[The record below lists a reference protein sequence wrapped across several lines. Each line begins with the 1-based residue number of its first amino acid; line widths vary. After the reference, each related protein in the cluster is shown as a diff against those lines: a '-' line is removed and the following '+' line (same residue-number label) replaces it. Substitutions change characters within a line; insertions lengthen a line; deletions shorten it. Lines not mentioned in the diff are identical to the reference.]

1 MPETLNCINKFDVL
15 DIQQLPQKLIF
26 CSRRYQTRNPEPT
39 SMNKVVRI
47 QQVLDELY
55 PNPPVPL
62 NNINDFTFLV
72 AVVLS
77 AQTTDGKVNDVTREL
92 FKYATTPLEMSKL
105 DVNFIL
111 NIIQPVGL
119 APQKSKYV
127 LELSRRLVEV
137 FDSKVPNTY
146 AELES
151 LSGVGHKTASVIMS
165 QIFNIPSIAVD
176 THVHRL
182 ALRWGLSKDQKNV
195 NNVQK
200 DLCKLFPEESWNKVI
215 PKIYLLISFSLLMQ
229 LLLRI
234 LIFRNFVPAAASAND
249 LLRS

>member
-1 MPETLNCINKFDVL
+1 
-15 DIQQLPQKLIF
+15 
-26 CSRRYQTRNPEPT
+26 
-39 SMNKVVRI
+39 MNKVVRI

-229 LLLRI
+229 LLFRI